1 MKTKCELDINHLRL
15 SSARALP
22 YARQME
28 TYPVD
33 ASVLEDKVVL
43 EWLCSLIATLVGKKR
58 NEAQSLMERKL

>member
-1 MKTKCELDINHLRL
+1 MKTKCKLDINHLRP

-43 EWLCSLIATLVGKKR
+43 EWLRGLIATLVGRKR
-58 NEAQSLMERKL
+58 SKAQHLMERKL